1 MRVHRGSPATFAT
14 LRKRMIAETELALLI
29 GLRFP
34 ERMPRIP
41 TVEAG
46 KETFPAEFAARFWAE
61 ALGIDMA
68 KPLASGAFHDAPRL
82 TA

>member
-1 MRVHRGSPATFAT
+1 
-14 LRKRMIAETELALLI
+14 MIAETELALLI

-46 KETFPAEFAARFWAE
+46 KETFPTELAARFWAE
-61 ALGIDMA
+61 ALGIDA
-68 KPLASGAFHDAPRL
+68 ADPLAPGAFHDAPRL